1 MPKISF
7 TERSDRE
14 LDTRT
19 FARIYEQFAPKMRC
33 FVGKLLHDNLL
44 TDDVVHNVFLRLWEN
59 RELIPKV
66 ESLDRYLFRA
76 ARNAIFDI
84 YEHQKIVLQYEQKN
98 KRGGEMLPAFNIDE
112 QIHAENLAMLIEL
125 VIDRMPPQRQRIFRM
140 SRYLGYSN
148 GEIAE
153 RLHLSIN
160 TVNNHIVL
168 ALKELKSALE
178 KI

>member
-1 MPKISF
+1 
-7 TERSDRE
+7 
-14 LDTRT
+14 
-19 FARIYEQFAPKMRC
+19 
-33 FVGKLLHDNLL
+33 
-44 TDDVVHNVFLRLWEN
+44 
-59 RELIPKV
+59 
-66 ESLDRYLFRA
+66 
-76 ARNAIFDI
+76 
-84 YEHQKIVLQYEQKN
+84 
-98 KRGGEMLPAFNIDE
+98 MLPAFNIDE